1 MNAPVV
7 TVFGSS
13 KAQPGDAAYE
23 QAHLLGGMLA
33 EAGFSVATGGYI
45 GTMEAVS
52 KGTALSGGHVIGVTC
67 DQIESW
73 RPVEPN
79 HWVQE
84 EIRLATLRERVYR
97 LIEIGQALIA
107 LPGGLGTLSEV
118 ALAWSL
124 QQTGEI
130 SARPLVLIGEQWRKT
145 FHTFIDMAGDYVAP
159 RDAGIL
165 VFADQVDAAIQ
176 VVENHIH
183 SI

>member
-1 MNAPVV
+1 VNAPVV

-23 QAHLLGGMLA
+23 QARLLGGKLA
-33 EAGFSVATGGYI
+33 KAGFSVATGGYI

-73 RPVEPN
+73 RPDEPN
-79 HWVQE
+79 RWVQE
-84 EIRLATLRERVYR
+84 EIRLPTLRERVYR

-124 QQTGEI
+124 LQTGEI
-130 SARPLVLIGEQWRKT
+130 DPKPLVLIGDLWQKT
-145 FHTFIDMAGDYVAP
+145 LQTFLDMAGNYVAP
-159 RDAGIL
+159 RDAGML

-176 VVENHIH
+176 YVENHIH
-183 SI
+183 ST